1 MRWLF
6 AHPAPVDHDR
16 VVAAIGAA
24 EARTSGRIRVLLA
37 RHRAP
42 RPVAAARKHFRKLS
56 IAQLPQHNGVLIF
69 VAPRSR
75 TFAVI
80 GDKGVHEQCGEAFWT
95 ELAAAMTGY
104 FKKGDFT
111 AGLVHG
117 IERAGAA
124 LAAHFP
130 PEGPGGGSAA
140 GNVEEVD

>member
-6 AHPAPVDHDR
+6 AHPAPVDHGR
-16 VVAAIGAA
+16 VVAAIAAA
-24 EARTSGRIRVLLA
+24 ESRTSGKIRVLLA

-42 RPVAAARKHFRKLS
+42 RPIAAARKHFTKLS
-56 IAQLPQHNGVLIF
+56 IAHLPERNGVLIF

-80 GDKGVHEQCGEAFWT
+80 GDRGVHEKCGEGFWT

-104 FKKGDFT
+104 FKRGDFT
-111 AGLVHG
+111 EGLVHG

-130 PEGPGGGSAA
+130 PEGPGGGSAPD
-140 GNVEEVD
+140 GVEEVD

>member
-6 AHPAPVDHDR
+6 STPLEVDHAR
-16 VVAAIGAA
+16 VNAAIVAA
-24 EARTSGRIRVLLA
+24 ESRTSGRIRVLVA

-42 RPVAAARKHFRKLS
+42 HPVAAAQTHFQRLG
-56 IAQLPQHNGVLIF
+56 IAQLPQRNGVLLF

-80 GDKGVHEQCGEAFWT
+80 GDQGVHEKCGEAFWR

-111 AGLVHG
+111 DGLVHG
-117 IERAGAA
+117 IERAGSL
-124 LAAHFP
+124 LAEHFP
-130 PEGPGGGSAA
+130 AEAGPAGSPPDA
-140 GNVEEVD
+140 VEDVD